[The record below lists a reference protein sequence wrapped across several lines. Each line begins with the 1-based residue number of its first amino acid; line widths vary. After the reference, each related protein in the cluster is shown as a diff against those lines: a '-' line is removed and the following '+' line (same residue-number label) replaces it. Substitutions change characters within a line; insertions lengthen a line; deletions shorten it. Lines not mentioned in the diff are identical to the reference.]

1 MDEYGGL
8 TSFSDEEADELDSR
22 LSRFSVGGSGRMLP
36 GGESRS
42 KSLMRFNELERE
54 RSKRRMDIVKYKTGS
69 ESFPGKLKLSMMNTG
84 LIPIKKGRLH
94 HSFETRSSITA
105 TIGMCSNGL
114 FIVKHR
120 S

>member
-1 MDEYGGL
+1 MDEYGL

-22 LSRFSVGGSGRMLP
+22 LSRFSVGGGGRGGLP

-69 ESFPGKLKLSMMNTG
+69 ESFPGKIKLSMMNTG
-84 LIPIKKGRLH
+84 LIPIKKGR
-94 HSFETRSSITA
+94 HSSLCLLVFQTFE
-105 TIGMCSNGL
+105 
-114 FIVKHR
+114 F
-120 S
+120 

>member
-1 MDEYGGL
+1 MDEYGL

-22 LSRFSVGGSGRMLP
+22 LSRFSVGGRALP

-69 ESFPGKLKLSMMNTG
+69 ESFPGKIKLSMMNTG
-84 LIPIKKGRLH
+84 LIPIKKGR
-94 HSFETRSSITA
+94 
-105 TIGMCSNGL
+105 
-114 FIVKHR
+114 HR
-120 S
+120 IFRISHIRMQWALAY